1 MWRVFC
7 SILGA
12 LCNCVGACV
21 SLLPLPETNISQPL
35 NLMML
40 NKALLLLLLQG
51 TSDYMS
57 PEVVMAQ
64 RPDGTGVG
72 LG

>member
-1 MWRVFC
+1 
-7 SILGA
+7 
-12 LCNCVGACV
+12 V

-40 NKALLLLLLQG
+40 NKALLLLLQG

>member
-1 MWRVFC
+1 V
-7 SILGA
+7 L
-12 LCNCVGACV
+12 NACV
-21 SLLPLPETNISQPL
+21 SLLPLPETSISQPL

-40 NKALLLLLLQG
+40 NQALLLLLLLQG